1 MSRLSIAAVAGV
13 ALVTAAAAFAQT
25 SGGTGPAPA
34 PKQSEQYDS
43 ATRVRS
49 LCIEH
54 FARSAGRLAY
64 LEAKLELNAEQ
75 QPLWDK
81 WRQAV
86 AAGAEKERAD
96 CLASVPTAGTRPSV
110 LDRDSRFE
118 KMLAIKVATL
128 QTARPALEALY
139 QSLSPEQRLVFDLP
153 LHGRHEEGHRHPHR
167 MIGHEQL

>member
-86 AAGAEKERAD
+86 AAGAD
-96 CLASVPTAGTRPSV
+96 
-110 LDRDSRFE
+110 
-118 KMLAIKVATL
+118 
-128 QTARPALEALY
+128 
-139 QSLSPEQRLVFDLP
+139 
-153 LHGRHEEGHRHPHR
+153 
-167 MIGHEQL
+167 

>member
-1 MSRLSIAAVAGV
+1 MSRLSIAALAAV
-13 ALVTAAAAFAQT
+13 ALVSATAALAQNGAG
-25 SGGTGPAPA
+25 SVPA
-34 PKQSEQYDS
+34 PKESEQYDPMIR
-43 ATRVRS
+43 TKT

-64 LEAKLELNAEQ
+64 LEAKLQLTAEQ

-81 WRQAV
+81 WRQTL

-118 KMLAIKVATL
+118 KMLATKVATL
-128 QTARPALEALY
+128 QTARPALE
-139 QSLSPEQRLVFDLP
+139 P
-153 LHGRHEEGHRHPHR
+153 
-167 MIGHEQL
+167 